1 MKTFKIRAA
10 KGQKEYWVVR
20 VHNNWVK
27 LFLAFYKMS
36 GVPENFLAVCIRNKK
51 GKNKMG
57 EIMFTKKHATP
68 EIVSHEL
75 AHAANYYMEL
85 KKKKIVFDTK
95 DDGWKENDEMY
106 ATMVGDMVGQ
116 FWRKYK

>member
-51 GKNKMG
+51 GKNKMVVTNRN
-57 EIMFTKKHATP
+57 E
-68 EIVSHEL
+68 
-75 AHAANYYMEL
+75 YYTNMCNL
-85 KKKKIVFDTK
+85 PPKISLCFK
-95 DDGWKENDEMY
+95 ICYGCPK
-106 ATMVGDMVGQ
+106 GP
-116 FWRKYK
+116 